1 MARFVKHYFGGIYYR
16 MDRDHIFLFAG
27 GLAFSLFLCIIP
39 FVLILFWILG
49 NFLSSESVA
58 LQVNT
63 FLDTVI
69 PYKIYADYARSI
81 IFKRI
86 DEVIAYKNLAGFIGF
101 IGLFIAASGFFS
113 SLRTILNKI
122 FGAEKELNM
131 LVGFVRDFVI
141 ILISIL
147 LFFVLTLSFPF
158 IDYIRSLPQEYEMFS
173 FFDLAIFQQVF
184 TTIFSIVVLFSL
196 FSLIYKFIPT
206 VKIRKRS
213 VAVGAIWAAFL
224 WEGAKQL
231 FGFYIRNFPTLGM
244 IYGTYIL
251 VIVLAFWIYYSAIVF
266 ILGAEIGKLFDER
279 LNAAIDKR
287 ENRKRQLAQSVVNN
301 K

>member
-1 MARFVKHYFGGIYYR
+1 VKHYFGGIYYR

-69 PYKIYADYARSI
+69 PYKTYADYARTI

-196 FSLIYKFIPT
+196 F
-206 VKIRKRS
+206 
-213 VAVGAIWAAFL
+213 
-224 WEGAKQL
+224 
-231 FGFYIRNFPTLGM
+231 
-244 IYGTYIL
+244 
-251 VIVLAFWIYYSAIVF
+251 
-266 ILGAEIGKLFDER
+266 
-279 LNAAIDKR
+279 
-287 ENRKRQLAQSVVNN
+287 
-301 K
+301 

>member
-1 MARFVKHYFGGIYYR
+1 VKHYFGGIYYR

-69 PYKIYADYARSI
+69 PYKTYADYARTI

-287 ENRKRQLAQSVVNN
+287 ENRKRQLAQSVANN

>member
-1 MARFVKHYFGGIYYR
+1 VARFVKHYFGGLYYR

-58 LQVNT
+58 IQVNT
-63 FLDTVI
+63 FLDTII
-69 PYKIYADYARSI
+69 PYKTYADYARTL

-86 DEVIAYKNLAGFIGF
+86 DEVIEYKNIAGFVGF

-113 SLRTILNKI
+113 SLRTILNKV

-131 LVGFVRDFVI
+131 LIGFLRDFGI

-147 LFFVLTLSFPF
+147 LFFVLTLAFPF
-158 IDYIRSLPQEYEMFS
+158 IDFIRALPHEYEILTI
-173 FFDLAIFQQVF
+173 FDLAIFQQVF
-184 TTIFSIVVLFSL
+184 TSIFSIIVLFSL

-213 VAVGAIWAAFL
+213 VGVGAIWAALL

-231 FGFYIRNFPTLGM
+231 FGYYVRNFPTLGM

-266 ILGAEIGKLFDER
+266 IIGAEIGKLFDER
-279 LNAAIDKR
+279 LNAAITKR
-287 ENRKRQLAQSVVNN
+287 EAKKRQLVESNPG
-301 K
+301 

>member
-1 MARFVKHYFGGIYYR
+1 

-58 LQVNT
+58 IQVNT
-63 FLDTVI
+63 FLDTII
-69 PYKIYADYARSI
+69 PYKTYADYARTL

-86 DEVIAYKNLAGFIGF
+86 DEVIEYKNIAGFVGF

-113 SLRTILNKI
+113 SLRTILNKV

-131 LVGFVRDFVI
+131 LIGFLRDFGI
-141 ILISIL
+141 ILIAIL
-147 LFFVLTLSFPF
+147 LFFVLTLAFPF
-158 IDYIRSLPQEYEMFS
+158 IDFIRALPQEYEILTI
-173 FFDLAIFQQVF
+173 FDHAIFQQVF
-184 TTIFSIVVLFSL
+184 TSIFSILVLFSL

-206 VKIRKRS
+206 IKIRKRS
-213 VAVGAIWAAFL
+213 VAVGAIWAALL

-231 FGFYIRNFPTLGM
+231 FGYYIRNFPTLGM

-266 ILGAEIGKLFDER
+266 IIGAEIGKLFDER

-287 ENRKRQLAQSVVNN
+287 EAKKRQMAESNTG
-301 K
+301 

>member
-1 MARFVKHYFGGIYYR
+1 

-69 PYKIYADYARSI
+69 PYKTYADYARTI

-287 ENRKRQLAQSVVNN
+287 ENRKRQLAQSVANN

>member
-1 MARFVKHYFGGIYYR
+1 

-69 PYKIYADYARSI
+69 PYKTYADYARTI

-173 FFDLAIFQQVF
+173 FFNLAIFQQVF

-287 ENRKRQLAQSVVNN
+287 ENRKRQLAQSVANN

>member
-1 MARFVKHYFGGIYYR
+1 MKHYFGGIYYR

-69 PYKIYADYARSI
+69 PYKTYADYARTI

-287 ENRKRQLAQSVVNN
+287 ENRKRQLAQSVANN

>member
-1 MARFVKHYFGGIYYR
+1 MARFVKHYFGGLYYR

-58 LQVNT
+58 IQVNT
-63 FLDTVI
+63 FLDTII
-69 PYKIYADYARSI
+69 PYKTYADYARTL

-86 DEVIAYKNLAGFIGF
+86 DEVIEYKNIAGFVGF

-113 SLRTILNKI
+113 SLRTILNKV

-131 LVGFVRDFVI
+131 LIGFLRDFGI

-147 LFFVLTLSFPF
+147 LFFVLTLAFPF
-158 IDYIRSLPQEYEMFS
+158 IDFIRALPHEYEILTI
-173 FFDLAIFQQVF
+173 FDLAIFQQVF
-184 TTIFSIVVLFSL
+184 TSIFSIIVLFSL

-213 VAVGAIWAAFL
+213 VGVGAIWAALL

-231 FGFYIRNFPTLGM
+231 FGYYVRNFPTLGM

-266 ILGAEIGKLFDER
+266 IIGAEIGKLFDER
-279 LNAAIDKR
+279 LNAAIAKR
-287 ENRKRQLAQSVVNN
+287 EAKKRQLAESNPG
-301 K
+301 